1 MSKILIIDDDKD
13 VLFAAEQY
21 LQKNNEDVF
30 TATGGS
36 QGLRVLKQETIDCI
50 VLDVLLKGESG
61 FDLCRKIRS
70 FSSVPIVFLTNLSS
84 QEDLKNGFLM
94 GADDYITKPFSL
106 EELYLRIQARIR
118 QYYQIPSRQKIL
130 NFFPLRINLD
140 ARTIQIQ
147 DNRVPLTMSEFDIL
161 VLLAQTPE
169 HVYTISEIYQRVWN
183 PHIQCRYI
191 SPIFVK
197 SWRRPGGIICLFR
210 PSGARAIS
218 SWNHLFQDE
227 KTSCTFQKQTRCF
240 NLAVVIYCG
249 LDMETKRCAYIKYS

>member
-13 VLFAAEQY
+13 VLIAAEQY

-36 QGLRVLKQETIDCI
+36 KGLRVLKQETIDCI

-94 GADDYITKPFSL
+94 GVDDYITKPFSL

-161 VLLAQTPE
+161 VLLA
-169 HVYTISEIYQRVWN
+169 
-183 PHIQCRYI
+183 
-191 SPIFVK
+191 
-197 SWRRPGGIICLFR
+197 
-210 PSGARAIS
+210 
-218 SWNHLFQDE
+218 
-227 KTSCTFQKQTRCF
+227 
-240 NLAVVIYCG
+240 
-249 LDMETKRCAYIKYS
+249 

>member
-1 MSKILIIDDDKD
+1 M
-13 VLFAAEQY
+13 
-21 LQKNNEDVF
+21 
-30 TATGGS
+30 
-36 QGLRVLKQETIDCI
+36 
-50 VLDVLLKGESG
+50 
-61 FDLCRKIRS
+61 
-70 FSSVPIVFLTNLSS
+70 TNLSS

-94 GADDYITKPFSL
+94 GVDDYITKPFSL

-169 HVYTISEIYQRVWN
+169 HVYTISEIYQRVWKMPDMN
-183 PHIQCRYI
+183 STHTVQVHIANLR
-191 SPIFVK
+191 K
-197 SWRRPGGIICLFR
+197 KLEKAWGIICLFR

>member
-161 VLLAQTPE
+161 PDMNSTHTVQVHIANLRKKLEEAWGDHMFIQT
-169 HVYTISEIYQRVWN
+169 VWGKG
-183 PHIQCRYI
+183 YK
-191 SPIFVK
+191 FVE
-197 SWRRPGGIICLFR
+197 P
-210 PSGARAIS
+210 PVSG
-218 SWNHLFQDE
+218 
-227 KTSCTFQKQTRCF
+227 
-240 NLAVVIYCG
+240 
-249 LDMETKRCAYIKYS
+249 

>member
-13 VLFAAEQY
+13 VLIAAEQY

-36 QGLRVLKQETIDCI
+36 KGLRVLKQETIDCI

-70 FSSVPIVFLTNLSS
+70 FSS
-84 QEDLKNGFLM
+84 EDLKNGFLM

-169 HVYTISEIYQRVWN
+169 HVYTISEIYQRVWKMPDMN
-183 PHIQCRYI
+183 STHTVQVHIANLRKKLEEAWGDHMFIQTVWGKGYK
-191 SPIFVK
+191 FVE
-197 SWRRPGGIICLFR
+197 P
-210 PSGARAIS
+210 PVSG
-218 SWNHLFQDE
+218 
-227 KTSCTFQKQTRCF
+227 
-240 NLAVVIYCG
+240 
-249 LDMETKRCAYIKYS
+249 

>member
-169 HVYTISEIYQRVWN
+169 HVYTISEIYQRVWKMPDMN
-183 PHIQCRYI
+183 STNTVQVHIANLRKKLEEAWADHMFIQTVWGKGYK
-191 SPIFVK
+191 FVE
-197 SWRRPGGIICLFR
+197 P
-210 PSGARAIS
+210 PVSG
-218 SWNHLFQDE
+218 
-227 KTSCTFQKQTRCF
+227 
-240 NLAVVIYCG
+240 
-249 LDMETKRCAYIKYS
+249 

>member
-84 QEDLKNGFLM
+84 QEDLKNGLDTCKAGRPRRNRC
-94 GADDYITKPFSL
+94 GA
-106 EELYLRIQARIR
+106 A
-118 QYYQIPSRQKIL
+118 
-130 NFFPLRINLD
+130 
-140 ARTIQIQ
+140 A
-147 DNRVPLTMSEFDIL
+147 
-161 VLLAQTPE
+161 
-169 HVYTISEIYQRVWN
+169 EIGV
-183 PHIQCRYI
+183 HIGNG
-191 SPIFVK
+191 F
-197 SWRRPGGIICLFR
+197 
-210 PSGARAIS
+210 
-218 SWNHLFQDE
+218 
-227 KTSCTFQKQTRCF
+227 
-240 NLAVVIYCG
+240 
-249 LDMETKRCAYIKYS
+249 